1 MKVVVLI
8 IITSVY
14 IIFNNF
20 PSYYT
25 IIMELDSLVK
35 TVSILQKY
43 GESKSRIQSLQQELD
58 EKNSYIM
65 TLEAKLKAFTDNSQ
79 LKSYIKGLEENII
92 ALQRKIEKLEIVISN
107 KIKDSENILAPD
119 RTNSSSVVINKPS
132 CSLHELFKETKIWSS
147 IQNFLTS
154 EDIIGLFLVSNK
166 VKCELA
172 KKCNV
177 FAYILRNIPVP
188 KLQIAHYEEVK
199 GLLKE

>member
-92 ALQRKIEKLEIVISN
+92 ALQRKIEKLEIF
-107 KIKDSENILAPD
+107 
-119 RTNSSSVVINKPS
+119 RFFQ
-132 CSLHELFKETKIWSS
+132 C
-147 IQNFLTS
+147 
-154 EDIIGLFLVSNK
+154 
-166 VKCELA
+166 
-172 KKCNV
+172 
-177 FAYILRNIPVP
+177 
-188 KLQIAHYEEVK
+188 
-199 GLLKE
+199 